1 MCKKVFIDTNIFIGE
16 KFMLSNDKFEKLK
29 TYIEND
35 KIILLNN
42 EITERELEVHIV
54 KDVKEVIN
62 SYNKV
67 LSKSPFLEIL
77 SETPI
82 KLSAEDEACIISFL
96 KTELIKFFDASIKL
110 SLEDIDIKLI
120 LEDHFNLNLPFE
132 KTKQNEFKD
141 AFVAQIIKKY
151 QKKNNEKIYIIS
163 KDDGFRKTFDNNNQ
177 NFMIFED
184 LSKFIEKIEIE
195 QLRENEKFL
204 INEIRNGEMNE
215 DIEDFIKNDIN
226 LEIDYYDS
234 SDYEIDNYEIIGI
247 YPEFIN
253 SCETE
258 NVQIYEFNVKL
269 DIEIEI
275 TYLDEDSSYYD
286 KEDGEYLFSNYI
298 TAKEEHN
305 TEFKLVIL
313 CDIKDLENKS
323 IEEDYFLDYITIDK
337 EKSDKRI
344 YLDKYTCEDREI
356 LNETINNS

>member
-42 EITERELEVHIV
+42 EITERELEVHII

-82 KLSAEDEACIISFL
+82 KLSAEDETYMISFL
-96 KTELIKFFDASIKL
+96 KTELIKFFDDSIKL
-110 SLEDIDIKLI
+110 SLEDVDIKLI

-163 KDDGFRKTFDNNNQ
+163 KDDGFRKTFDNNDQ
-177 NFMIFED
+177 NFIIFEN
-184 LSKFIEKIEIE
+184 LSKFIEEIE
-195 QLRENEKFL
+195 MEMLKENEKFL
-204 INEIRNGEMNE
+204 ILINEIKVGEAN
-215 DIEDFIKNDIN
+215 DKIKDFIDDIG
-226 LEIDYYDS
+226 LEIDYDS

-258 NVQIYEFNVKL
+258 NIQIYEFNVKL

-298 TAKEEHN
+298 TAKEKHN

-313 CDIKDLENKS
+313 CDIKDLEK
-323 IEEDYFLDYITIDK
+323 EDFFKII
-337 EKSDKRI
+337 
-344 YLDKYTCEDREI
+344 
-356 LNETINNS
+356 

>member
-42 EITERELEVHIV
+42 EITERELEVHII

-82 KLSAEDEACIISFL
+82 KLSLEDETYIISFL
-96 KTELIKFFDASIKL
+96 KTELIKFFDDSIKF
-110 SLEDIDIKLI
+110 SLEDVDIKLI

-163 KDDGFRKTFDNNNQ
+163 KDDGFRKTFDNNDQ
-177 NFMIFED
+177 NFIIFEN
-184 LSKFIEKIEIE
+184 LSKFIEEIE
-195 QLRENEKFL
+195 MEMLTENEKFL
-204 INEIRNGEMNE
+204 INEIKDGEAN
-215 DIEDFIKNDIN
+215 DKIKDFIDDIG
-226 LEIDYYDS
+226 LEIDYDS

-258 NVQIYEFNVKL
+258 NIQIYEFNVKL

-323 IEEDYFLDYITIDK
+323 IEEDFFLDYITIDN

-344 YLDKYTCEDREI
+344 YLDEYTCEDREI
-356 LNETINNS
+356 INETINNS

>member
-42 EITERELEVHIV
+42 EITERELEVHII

-82 KLSAEDEACIISFL
+82 KLSAEDETYIISFL
-96 KTELIKFFDASIKL
+96 KTELIKFFDDSIKL
-110 SLEDIDIKLI
+110 S

-163 KDDGFRKTFDNNNQ
+163 KDDGFRKTFDNNDQ
-177 NFMIFED
+177 NFIIFEN
-184 LSKFIEKIEIE
+184 LSKFIEEIE
-195 QLRENEKFL
+195 MEMLKENEKFL
-204 INEIRNGEMNE
+204 ILINEIKVGEA
-215 DIEDFIKNDIN
+215 ND
-226 LEIDYYDS
+226 
-234 SDYEIDNYEIIGI
+234 
-247 YPEFIN
+247 
-253 SCETE
+253 
-258 NVQIYEFNVKL
+258 K
-269 DIEIEI
+269 
-275 TYLDEDSSYYD
+275 
-286 KEDGEYLFSNYI
+286 
-298 TAKEEHN
+298 
-305 TEFKLVIL
+305 
-313 CDIKDLENKS
+313 IKDLKM
-323 IEEDYFLDYITIDK
+323 
-337 EKSDKRI
+337 
-344 YLDKYTCEDREI
+344 
-356 LNETINNS
+356 

>member
-42 EITERELEVHIV
+42 EITERELEVHII

-82 KLSAEDEACIISFL
+82 KLSAEDETYIISFL
-96 KTELIKFFDASIKL
+96 KTELIKFFDDSIKL
-110 SLEDIDIKLI
+110 SLEDVDIKLI

-163 KDDGFRKTFDNNNQ
+163 KDDGFRKTFDNNDQ
-177 NFMIFED
+177 NFIIFEN
-184 LSKFIEKIEIE
+184 LSKFIEEKWQKITDIKNGYGD
-195 QLRENEKFL
+195 LLFATDKVTKNVAAPL
-204 INEIRNGEMNE
+204 IKYIY
-215 DIEDFIKNDIN
+215 NDIN
-226 LEIDYYDS
+226 SSNHKVTVLVGHDSNVTAMLSALGFKDYKLEEQVEKTPIGGKIFF
-234 SDYEIDNYEIIGI
+234 EIWKDKKTNERKVKIEYVYQTLSQIR
-247 YPEFIN
+247 
-253 SCETE
+253 ETKRLTKE
-258 NVQIYEFNVKL
+258 NPPKH
-269 DIEIEI
+269 
-275 TYLDEDSSYYD
+275 T
-286 KEDGEYLFSNYI
+286 
-298 TAKEEHN
+298 
-305 TEFKLVIL
+305 IL
-313 CDIKDLENKS
+313 EMKNCK
-323 IEEDYFLDYITIDK
+323 IDK
-337 EKSDKRI
+337 EGYCPYSRFMTELKKF
-344 YLDKYTCEDREI
+344 
-356 LNETINNS
+356 N

>member
-42 EITERELEVHIV
+42 EITERELEVHII

-82 KLSAEDEACIISFL
+82 KLSAEDETYIISFL
-96 KTELIKFFDASIKL
+96 KTELIKFFDDSIKL
-110 SLEDIDIKLI
+110 SLEDVDIKLI

-163 KDDGFRKTFDNNNQ
+163 KDDGFRKTFDNNDQ
-177 NFMIFED
+177 NFIIFEN
-184 LSKFIEKIEIE
+184 LSKFIEEKWQKITDIKNGYGD
-195 QLRENEKFL
+195 LLFATDKVAKNVAAPL
-204 INEIRNGEMNE
+204 IKYIY
-215 DIEDFIKNDIN
+215 NDIN
-226 LEIDYYDS
+226 SSNHKVTVLVGHDSNVTAMLSALGFKDYKLEEQVEKTPIGGKIFF
-234 SDYEIDNYEIIGI
+234 EIWKDKKTNERKVKIEYVYQTLSQIR
-247 YPEFIN
+247 
-253 SCETE
+253 ETKRLTKE
-258 NVQIYEFNVKL
+258 NPPKH
-269 DIEIEI
+269 
-275 TYLDEDSSYYD
+275 T
-286 KEDGEYLFSNYI
+286 
-298 TAKEEHN
+298 
-305 TEFKLVIL
+305 IL
-313 CDIKDLENKS
+313 EMKNCK
-323 IEEDYFLDYITIDK
+323 IDK
-337 EKSDKRI
+337 EGYCPYSRFMTELKKF
-344 YLDKYTCEDREI
+344 
-356 LNETINNS
+356 N